1 MTESDVP
8 LVGPEV
14 EARLVALLRQLAE
27 DPPRGAPLHETVL
40 ATVRWQSAV
49 RDAAVLVADL
59 TAGAVDAVA
68 LLVGVRRPGG
78 TRP

>member
-8 LVGPEV
+8 LVGADV
-14 EARLVALLRQLAE
+14 EARLVALLRQLADE
-27 DPPRGAPLHETVL
+27 QPGGAPLHEAVL
-40 ATVRWQSAV
+40 GTVRWQSAV

-68 LLVGVRRPGG
+68 LLAGIRRPRG